1 MASVEVTETFAS
13 IQGESTF
20 AGRPCFF
27 VRLARCNLRCRYC
40 DTRRAWRP
48 GRMRSVSQ
56 LAAAFRRSGLALA
69 EVTGGEPLLQ
79 AGTPA
84 LVTAFLKVDRGPVL
98 VETNGSFDIAII
110 PRGAVT
116 IMDIKCPSSGAEHA
130 MLWRN
135 IGRLRPR
142 DEVKFVISDRKD
154 YDWARGIVRRHDLAR
169 RCHAVLFSPVPG
181 RLSPARLG
189 GWLVR
194 DRLPCRLNLQL
205 HKLIRMP

>member
-1 MASVEVTETFAS
+1 MASVEVAETFAS

-40 DTRRAWRP
+40 DTRRAWKP
-48 GRMRSVSQ
+48 GRAREVSQ
-56 LAAAFRRSGLALA
+56 LAAEFRRSGLGLA

-84 LVTAFLKVDRGPVL
+84 LIRALLKTGRGAVL
-98 VETNGSFDIAII
+98 VETNGSLDIGLV

-116 IMDIKCPSSGAEHA
+116 IMDVKCPSSGAAEA
-130 MLWRN
+130 MRWAN
-135 IGRLRPR
+135 IGRLKPC
-142 DEVKFVISDRKD
+142 DEVKFVIGDRAD
-154 YDWARGIVRRHDLAR
+154 YTWARAVVRRCDLAR
-169 RCHAVLFSPVPG
+169 RCRAVLFSPARG
-181 RLSPARLG
+181 RLDPARLA
-189 GWLVR
+189 GWILR

-205 HKLIRMP
+205 HKFLGVP